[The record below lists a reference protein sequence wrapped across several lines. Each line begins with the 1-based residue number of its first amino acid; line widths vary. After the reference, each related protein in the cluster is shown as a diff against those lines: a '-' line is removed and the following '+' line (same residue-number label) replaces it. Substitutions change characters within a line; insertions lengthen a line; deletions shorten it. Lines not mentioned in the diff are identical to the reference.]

1 MIPESKIAEIVELNR
16 FSKPAG
22 ATHWPVRSMATPSGV
37 FSAQVQRIWA
47 ARGLKPHRAET
58 FKLSTDPHFDEKL
71 IEVCGLFLDPPEKAI
86 VLCLD
91 EKTSSQALDHR
102 QRRLGMIQ
110 GPDRG
115 LHIRREVPSAGL
127 GPLTTGVCDD
137 ARYAREA
144 YP

>member
-22 ATHWPVRSMATPSGV
+22 ATHWPVRSMATQSGV

-47 ARGLKPHRAET
+47 ARGL
-58 FKLSTDPHFDEKL
+58 KL